1 VGVTLGGLAH
11 EYVKA
16 GWRILLV
23 HAPLEGRC
31 SCGNTSCS
39 SPGKHPR
46 QKGWKDAIVQPDA
59 FADAALHNIGIV
71 TGSISGLV
79 VIDVDAGGEETLAKL
94 EREHGRL
101 PSTVM
106 ARTGGGGRHLFF
118 RHPGVPIKNDVKK
131 RLGPG
136 LDVRGEGGFVV
147 APPSLHTSG
156 NSYEWLS
163 GAAPWECELAGMPPW
178 LLALLRKPNKPTP
191 PAGARARAIGDARE
205 RGYSESAIADACSK
219 VAAATEGARNATLNR
234 EAFGIGQLVGG
245 GLLQRREA
253 EEALGAAA
261 ARSGLPEP
269 EIRKTLRS
277 GLDDGEGE
285 PRGMP
290 DQQQGSHATRP
301 TEVLDDEFQSPG
313 VAGQF
318 LAPAVLEELTDLGNA
333 QRFVRYARGRFLF
346 AHGWNRWLR
355 YDGRRWEIDEKHEP
369 HELAA
374 VVARSFHADAA
385 QAPDRKLQE
394 ALTKHA
400 LQSQKKERIEAMLS
414 LAANAF
420 PEIKVSPSELD
431 CDPWLLNVE
440 NGTLDLRTAQLRP
453 HKRTDKL
460 TKLAPVI
467 YDPAATAPI
476 WQQFLSSVLPD
487 DETRSFLQRAVG
499 YSATGITTEHVVLF
513 LFGAGRNGKS
523 TLIDTLMAVL
533 GDYCAVS
540 PPELLLAK
548 KAERHPTE
556 MTTLVGRRLV
566 SSVEAGQGKAWDEA
580 RVKWLTGG
588 DRLTARGMRQD
599 FFEFEPTH
607 KFWVA
612 ANHRPRVR
620 GTDAGIWSRLKEI
633 DFIQEFRDEDD
644 AAPSRQHL
652 PVKDKSLKEKLKAE
666 YSGILAWIAAG
677 CLEWQKSGLGEPAA
691 IRQATEE
698 YRAEEDALRPF
709 LEGYEPLQ
717 SSERVLLDA
726 MASAYR
732 DFAQSSGEEPISNR
746 NLAAALRERGYVV
759 VRGAKGKATVKRPFI
774 TGVRVTVEEAD
785 TGLNASR
792 ARAEQSYGNTITHPH
807 PVTSSSTCE
816 ESEAT

>member
-1 VGVTLGGLAH
+1 
-11 EYVKA
+11 
-16 GWRILLV
+16 
-23 HAPLEGRC
+23 
-31 SCGNTSCS
+31 
-39 SPGKHPR
+39 
-46 QKGWKDAIVQPDA
+46 
-59 FADAALHNIGIV
+59 
-71 TGSISGLV
+71 
-79 VIDVDAGGEETLAKL
+79 
-94 EREHGRL
+94 
-101 PSTVM
+101 
-106 ARTGGGGRHLFF
+106 
-118 RHPGVPIKNDVKK
+118 
-131 RLGPG
+131 
-136 LDVRGEGGFVV
+136 
-147 APPSLHTSG
+147 
-156 NSYEWLS
+156 
-163 GAAPWECELAGMPPW
+163 
-178 LLALLRKPNKPTP
+178 
-191 PAGARARAIGDARE
+191 
-205 RGYSESAIADACSK
+205 
-219 VAAATEGARNATLNR
+219 
-234 EAFGIGQLVGG
+234 
-245 GLLQRREA
+245 
-253 EEALGAAA
+253 
-261 ARSGLPEP
+261 
-269 EIRKTLRS
+269 
-277 GLDDGEGE
+277 
-285 PRGMP
+285 
-290 DQQQGSHATRP
+290 
-301 TEVLDDEFQSPG
+301 
-313 VAGQF
+313 
-318 LAPAVLEELTDLGNA
+318 
-333 QRFVRYARGRFLF
+333 
-346 AHGWNRWLR
+346 
-355 YDGRRWEIDEKHEP
+355 
-369 HELAA
+369 
-374 VVARSFHADAA
+374 
-385 QAPDRKLQE
+385 
-394 ALTKHA
+394 
-400 LQSQKKERIEAMLS
+400 
-414 LAANAF
+414 
-420 PEIKVSPSELD
+420 
-431 CDPWLLNVE
+431 
-440 NGTLDLRTAQLRP
+440 
-453 HKRTDKL
+453 
-460 TKLAPVI
+460 
-467 YDPAATAPI
+467 
-476 WQQFLSSVLPD
+476 VLPD